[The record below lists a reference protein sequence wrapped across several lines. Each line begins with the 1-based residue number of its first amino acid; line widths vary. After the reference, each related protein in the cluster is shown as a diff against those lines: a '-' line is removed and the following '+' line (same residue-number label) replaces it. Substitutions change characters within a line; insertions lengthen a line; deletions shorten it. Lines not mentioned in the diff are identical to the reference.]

1 MEEKET
7 ERRAVEDFFFFFLKR
22 EMVGKKIREIRI
34 LFCVFFRF
42 RDRYRMQ

>member
-7 ERRAVEDFFFFFLKR
+7 ERRAVEDFFFLR

>member
-1 MEEKET
+1 MEEKDT
-7 ERRAVEDFFFFFLKR
+7 ERRAVEDFFFFLR